1 MAGPGQGVA
10 GTVRAVRGW
19 AIAAGVLLIIGGL
32 VALAAP
38 FMAALFATLWVA
50 WGLIFG
56 GVAEVI
62 SAYSGS
68 DNRLWKVL
76 LGVLYLAVGV
86 YMLVHPAAGLAA
98 LAFWLGWLFLLQGI
112 LSIIGSL
119 SLRPLAGWGWWL
131 FDGIITLL
139 LAFLIL
145 FHWPGDSVMIISI
158 LVGISL
164 IISGA
169 NRLALAAAV

>member
-38 FMAALFATLWVA
+38 FVAALFVTLWVA
-50 WGLIFG
+50 WGLMFG
-56 GVAEVI
+56 GIAEMV
-62 SAYSGS
+62 SAYSAS
-68 DNRLWKVL
+68 DNRAWKVL
-76 LGVLYLAVGV
+76 LGLLYLAVGI
-86 YMLVHPAAGLAA
+86 YMVVHPAAGLAA
-98 LAFWLGWLFLLQGI
+98 LAFMLAWLFLIQGI
-112 LSIIGSL
+112 LSIIGSM

-131 FDGIITLL
+131 FDGIITLV
-139 LAFLIL
+139 LAFLI
-145 FHWPGDSVMIISI
+145 FSGWPHDSVTIISI
-158 LVGISL
+158 LVGIDL